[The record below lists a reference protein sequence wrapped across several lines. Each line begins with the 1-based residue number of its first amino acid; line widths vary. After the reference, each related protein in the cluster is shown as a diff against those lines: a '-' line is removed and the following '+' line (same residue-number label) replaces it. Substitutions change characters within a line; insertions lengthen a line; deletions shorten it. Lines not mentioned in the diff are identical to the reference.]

1 MRWVKMMK
9 TANEI
14 IIDFILNLTRAEAKA
29 IFHEF
34 RHKLSFDDT
43 ENLAQTC
50 MFFTYDERVAKQEIT
65 QSIIDTFTRVYD
77 ARSIFKLNQNMPSVD
92 SFNKTEQAISFYV
105 RVISKNFRNKVYTND
120 EIKKFKLE
128 LDERCE
134 QERRAAELEM
144 FELLAV

>member
-1 MRWVKMMK
+1 MK
-9 TANEI
+9 TVNEVV
-14 IIDFILNLTRAEAKA
+14 IDFILNLTRAEAKA

-50 MFFTYDERVAKQEIT
+50 MFFKYDEGVAKQDLN
-65 QSIIDTFTRVYD
+65 QSIIDTFSRVYD
-77 ARSIFKLNQNMPSVD
+77 ARSIFKLNQDIPSVD
-92 SFNKTEQAISFYV
+92 SFKTTEQAISFYV

-120 EIKKFKLE
+120 EIMNFKLG

-134 QERRAAELEM
+134 QERLAAELEM
-144 FELLAV
+144 FEALAV